1 MCNGNHVKW
10 NLSEDVI
17 QRVGDFF
24 ACYMNKDALD
34 AKLLMDA
41 FILLRRTRLKVV
53 TLVRSFCC
61 GFQLKT
67 YWFNSHLMVGKNS
80 AIQPI
85 PKSNDFTISFHPVIY
100 KRRGCCFSP
109 SVTKWLKFNIWNKTH
124 HLFVQIDYKPFIS
137 PWSNNTE
144 RCITLNKN

>member
-1 MCNGNHVKW
+1 M
-10 NLSEDVI
+10 I

-24 ACYMNKDALD
+24 ACCRNKDALD

-53 TLVRSFCC
+53 TLVCSFCC

-67 YWFNSHLMVGKNS
+67 YWFDSHFMVGK
-80 AIQPI
+80 
-85 PKSNDFTISFHPVIY
+85 KSLRFPTHTKVQWFQDIISSCDIRGAVIV
-100 KRRGCCFSP
+100 FPP
-109 SVTKWLKFNIWNKTH
+109 SVTKWPKFNIWNQTH
-124 HLFVQIDYKPFIS
+124 HLFVQIDYRPFIS